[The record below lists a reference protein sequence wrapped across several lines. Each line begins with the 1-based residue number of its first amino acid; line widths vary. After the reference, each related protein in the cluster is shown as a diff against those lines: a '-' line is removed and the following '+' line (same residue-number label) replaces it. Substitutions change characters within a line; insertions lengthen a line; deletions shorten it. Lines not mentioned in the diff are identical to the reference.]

1 MMKSRPDL
9 KNFSKYKHPKK
20 QSFLFYILLP
30 IQWKIWTKLDI
41 ENLIFT
47 NFKTFLMPNPKFQS
61 TGELLC
67 KPYQINWLGTCVQWL
82 PSLQQPEKQKEA
94 ISAQRYNSR
103 KSCLVYCVFFNLV
116 IDLKSIK
123 LLRST
128 GSSTGLDSKADQDC
142 TSNVKITHQ
151 TYDFVVKKLNIRIRF
166 YILIGY
172 IKL

>member
-1 MMKSRPDL
+1 MKSRPDL
-9 KNFSKYKHPKK
+9 KIFSKYKHPKK

-82 PSLQQPEKQKEA
+82 PSFQQPEKYKKA
-94 ISAQRYNSR
+94 IF
-103 KSCLVYCVFFNLV
+103 VYTKVQFNNIMSGNLSVFQ
-116 IDLKSIK
+116 SY
-123 LLRST
+123 LRFKFQST
-128 GSSTGLDSKADQDC
+128 LICGKVKDPVQNQCEADQVSK
-142 TSNVKITHQ
+142 SNVKITQQ
-151 TYDFVVKKLNIRIRF
+151 TND
-166 YILIGY
+166 
-172 IKL
+172 